1 MKLHSQKIMKK
12 TQLILA
18 ASLALAA
25 AGAQASLIT
34 YTSKASFLAAA
45 GSLSTETFSTATVGT
60 STANYS
66 GSFSDFTL
74 SSVANGDKS
83 GISTGTIASGNDTS
97 IPSNFTGQAFYGWGS
112 SNGGVGPTTTF
123 TFTSGITAFGFD
135 WFNTDMTDN
144 YSVTVNGQTTVVFN
158 YTSSG
163 FFGVIDT
170 AGFNTAT
177 IQTNAYGGYIST
189 MGLDN
194 VLTSSHVPEPTSAA
208 LIALGLAGLGMSR
221 RRK

>member
-1 MKLHSQKIMKK
+1 MKK
-12 TQLILA
+12 TNLILA
-18 ASLALAA
+18 ASLTLAA

-34 YTSKASFLAAA
+34 YTNKAAFLAAA

-66 GSFSDFTL
+66 GSFNGFTL
-74 SSVANGDKS
+74 TSVANGDRS
-83 GISTGTIASGNDTS
+83 GIATDSIADIDNTFIPGTFSGQN
-97 IPSNFTGQAFYGWGS
+97 FYGWGS

-123 TFTSGITAFGFD
+123 TFASGITAFGFD
-135 WFNTDMTDN
+135 WFNTDMSDN

-158 YTSSG
+158 YNSSG

-177 IQTNAYGGYIST
+177 IQTNIYGGYIST

-194 VLTSSHVPEPTSAA
+194 VVTSNRVPEPASAA